1 MKHEGNDFIQRLLAD
16 DSEAAKEFFAHY
28 SVLIKG
34 KALTRGLSPEDAE
47 EISQETLF
55 RVLQRIRAKQ
65 GLDEPQKLG
74 AFVHA
79 TARNVIAHYRRQGR
93 KHFGPSAEPGAGPEA
108 EARSEEASP
117 ERQFWNGEFQQQCD
131 RVLSSLRPRY
141 RDFLSDYYIQCLD
154 RKALCLKWKISAVN
168 SRVLHHRALK
178 AFARNAEQQGVLGDL
193 LEMMRN
199 RPD

>member
-1 MKHEGNDFIQRLLAD
+1 MKHEGNDFIQRLLAG
-16 DSEAAKEFFAHY
+16 DSEAAKGFFAYY
-28 SVLIKG
+28 SVLVKG
-34 KALTRGLSPEDAE
+34 KALAGGLSPEDAE
-47 EISQETLF
+47 EISQETLI

-79 TARNVIAHYRRQGR
+79 TARNVIALYRRDSR
-93 KHFGPSAEPGAGPEA
+93 KHSGPSGATALEPKA
-108 EARSEEASP
+108 EARSEESSP
-117 ERQFWNGEFQQQCD
+117 ERQLWNGEFQQQCD

-154 RKALCLKWKISAVN
+154 RKALCLKWKISALN

-193 LEMMRN
+193 LEMMRS